1 MNPRIGSTKDLRF
14 DEAVREL
21 ELGSNTKRK
30 TTGAREK
37 RWFGDNPKIQIG
49 VSSNVAK

>member
-1 MNPRIGSTKDLRF
+1 MLKATKDLRF

-37 RWFGDNPKIQIG
+37 SDLGIAQKWL
-49 VSSNVAK
+49 V

>member
-14 DEAVREL
+14 DEVVREL